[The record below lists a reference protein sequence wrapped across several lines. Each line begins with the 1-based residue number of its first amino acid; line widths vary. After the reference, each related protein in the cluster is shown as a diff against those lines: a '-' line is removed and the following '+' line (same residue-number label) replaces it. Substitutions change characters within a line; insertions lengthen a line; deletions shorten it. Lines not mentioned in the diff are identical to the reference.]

1 MNCDNYFELALETQQ
16 KKNYG
21 VQLTN
26 LILIYMIF
34 IWLSSCSCVFTI
46 LNPFFPNSFLGY
58 HTIQTKSRLSI
69 LGMGKVKN
77 VTPLSEQAA
86 IDLGVE
92 ILGDAV
98 VIACALGIYMLVETR
113 QSKHK
118 EHEEELKFEEMRSL
132 KELVVYQST
141 QIESLDV
148 KVKELEQILNGSTMY
163 SETSERVVAEFTD
176 VRDSAKT

>member
-1 MNCDNYFELALETQQ
+1 M
-16 KKNYG
+16 NYG
-21 VQLTN
+21 VHIANKWL
-26 LILIYMIF
+26 LIWIIF
-34 IWLSSCSCVFTI
+34 ILLCRSCVITF
-46 LNPFFPNSFLGY
+46 LNLSFFSFLGY

-113 QSKHK
+113 QSRHK

-176 VRDSAKT
+176 VEADSAKT

>member
-1 MNCDNYFELALETQQ
+1 MPFPLAKLLALGLRQASRHVATFVKIRAKDNE
-16 KKNYG
+16 KFRK
-21 VQLTN
+21 
-26 LILIYMIF
+26 ILVKSAG
-34 IWLSSCSCVFTI
+34 W
-46 LNPFFPNSFLGY
+46 Y

-92 ILGDAV
+92 ILGDMV
-98 VIACALGIYMLVETR
+98 VIGCALGIYIFIEAR

-118 EHEEELKFEEMRSL
+118 EHEEELKLEEMRSL

-141 QIESLDV
+141 QIESMDI
-148 KVKELEQILNGSTMY
+148 KIREMEQILNGSTMY
-163 SETSERVVAEFTD
+163 TETSERVVAELSD
-176 VRDSAKT
+176 MDRDKSKT